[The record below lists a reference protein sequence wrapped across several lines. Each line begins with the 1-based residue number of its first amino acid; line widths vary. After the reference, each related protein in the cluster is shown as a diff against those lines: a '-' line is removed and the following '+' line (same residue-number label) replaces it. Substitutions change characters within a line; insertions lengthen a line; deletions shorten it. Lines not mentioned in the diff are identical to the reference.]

1 MPIRRVTAA
10 VSILLLA
17 LSVGGLLVG
26 REPKEKKALETIGE
40 LPGAE
45 AYSADL
51 KARLA
56 KALAELG
63 PNYRPRTRHL
73 RADGSPKYT
82 NRLILESSPYLFQHA
97 HNPVDWF
104 PWGVEAFERAESE
117 GKPVL
122 LSVGYSTCH
131 WCHVMEEES
140 FEDEEIAAY
149 LNRNYVCIKVDREVR
164 PDIDGIYMAAVQM
177 ITGGGGWPMTVWLTP
192 DRRPFYGGTYF
203 PPRDGDRGSRIG
215 FLTVLKTLRDVYDK
229 EGEKVERAASELAQ
243 RIGESLAPRLGE
255 TELSARWLDEG
266 FRYFERNFDE
276 RFGGFGGA
284 PKFPRSVALEFLLRY
299 HRRTGNPRALEMVA
313 KTLEGMASGGMYDQ
327 VGGGF
332 HRYSTDAQWLVP
344 HFEKMLYDNAQLVIA
359 YLEAYQASGREDF
372 AAVAR
377 DILRYVAR
385 EMTSAE
391 RGFYSAADADS
402 EGGEG
407 AYFLWTP
414 AQIEEAVGARLA
426 EVVKTVYGIT
436 EEGNFEG
443 KSLPYLAL
451 GWREAARRLG
461 TDEATLRG
469 MVEEARDLLY
479 RARLR
484 RRPPAT
490 DTKILTAWNGL
501 MIGAFARAGLVLG
514 DPALIER
521 AVAAARFVLSRL
533 AHDGRLMRSFK
544 DGRATQGGYL
554 DDYAFLIWGLLEL
567 YESSSDFAWL
577 ERALELQASQDRE
590 FWDEEAG
597 GYFLTGGE
605 EQDLLAREKPDYDG
619 AEPSGNSVAAL
630 NLLRLSEF
638 TGDDRLRERA
648 DRCLEAFSAVMAR
661 APAAVPKMLVAL
673 DFRMDKPKEIV
684 IVKPAADASADH
696 LLAKIRTSFVPNRV
710 LTVVTEQEI
719 SAGERLVPLLEGKKA
734 LGGKTT
740 AYVCKGRVCD
750 LPTSDP
756 EVFAQQLSG

>member
-1 MPIRRVTAA
+1 M
-10 VSILLLA
+10 
-17 LSVGGLLVG
+17 
-26 REPKEKKALETIGE
+26 ETIEE

-45 AYSADL
+45 AYPADL

-56 KALAELG
+56 KALAERGSSYL
-63 PNYRPRTRHL
+63 PRTRHL
-73 RADGSPKYT
+73 RTDGSPRYT
-82 NRLILESSPYLFQHA
+82 NRLILESSPYLLQHA
-97 HNPVDWF
+97 HNPVDWY
-104 PWGVEAFERAESE
+104 PWGAEAFERAKSQ

-140 FEDEEIAAY
+140 FEDEEIASY
-149 LNRNYVCIKVDREVR
+149 LNSNYVCIKVDREVR

-203 PPRDGDRGSRIG
+203 PPRDGDRGSRVG
-215 FLTVLKTLRDVYDK
+215 FLTILKTLKEAYDR
-229 EGEKVERAASELAQ
+229 EGEKVEQAASELAQ
-243 RIGESLAPRLGE
+243 RIGEALAPRLAE
-255 TELSARWLDEG
+255 AELSGWWLDEG
-266 FRYFERNFDE
+266 FRYFERTFDE
-276 RFGGFGGA
+276 RFGGFGRA
-284 PKFPRSVALEFLLRY
+284 PKFPRSVVLEFLLRY
-299 HRRTGNPRALEMVA
+299 YRRTGNPRALEMVT
-313 KTLEGMASGGMYDQ
+313 KTLEGMSSGGMYDQ

-332 HRYSTDAQWLVP
+332 HRYSTDERWLVP
-344 HFEKMLYDNAQLVIA
+344 HFEKMLYDNAQLAIA
-359 YLEAYQASGREDF
+359 YLEGYQASGREDF
-372 AAVAR
+372 AATAR

-391 RGFYSAADADS
+391 GGFYSAADADS

-414 AQIEEAVGARLA
+414 GEVEEVLGSRLA
-426 EVVKTVYGIT
+426 GVVRTLYGIT
-436 EEGNFEG
+436 EGGNFEG

-451 GWREAARRLG
+451 GWREAAGRLG
-461 TDEATLRG
+461 TDEATLRR

-490 DTKILTAWNGL
+490 DTKILTGWNGL
-501 MIGAFARAGLVLG
+501 MIGAFARAGMVLG
-514 DPALIER
+514 EPALTQR

-533 AHDGRLMRSFK
+533 AQDGRLMRSFK
-544 DGRATQGGYL
+544 DGRAAQRGYL
-554 DDYAFLIWGLLEL
+554 DDYAFLVWGLLEL

-577 ERALELQASQDRE
+577 ERTLELQAVQDGE

-597 GYFLTGGE
+597 GYFLTGVE
-605 EQDLLAREKPDYDG
+605 REDLLAREKPDYDG

-630 NLLRLSEF
+630 NLLRLSEL
-638 TGDDRLRERA
+638 TGDERLRERA
-648 DRCLEAFSAVMAR
+648 DRCLRAFSAIMER

-673 DFRMDKPKEIV
+673 DFRLDKPKEIV
-684 IVKPAADASADH
+684 IVKPAPDASADA
-696 LLAKIRTSFVPNRV
+696 LLAKIRTSFVPNKV
-710 LTVVTEQEI
+710 LSVVTEEEV
-719 SAGERLVPLLEGKKA
+719 SSGERLVPLLEGKKA

-756 EVFAQQLSG
+756 EIFAKQLSG

>member
-1 MPIRRVTAA
+1 M
-10 VSILLLA
+10 
-17 LSVGGLLVG
+17 
-26 REPKEKKALETIGE
+26 
-40 LPGAE
+40 
-45 AYSADL
+45 
-51 KARLA
+51 AR
-56 KALAELG
+56 ALAERG
-63 PNYRPRTRHL
+63 SSYRPRTRHL
-73 RADGSPKYT
+73 RADGSPRYT
-82 NRLILESSPYLFQHA
+82 NRLILESSPYLLQHA
-97 HNPVDWF
+97 HNPVDWY
-104 PWGVEAFERAESE
+104 PWGTEAFERARSQ

-140 FEDEEIAAY
+140 FEDEEIASY

-177 ITGGGGWPMTVWLTP
+177 VTGGGGWPMTVWLTP

-203 PPRDGDRGSRIG
+203 PPRDGDRGSRVG
-215 FLTVLKTLRDVYDK
+215 FLTILKTLKEAYDR
-229 EGEKVERAASELAQ
+229 EGEKVEQAASELAQ
-243 RIGESLAPRLGE
+243 RIGEALAPRLAEAELGE
-255 TELSARWLDEG
+255 RWLDEG
-266 FRYFERNFDE
+266 FRYFERTFDE
-276 RFGGFGGA
+276 RFGGFGRA

-299 HRRTGNPRALEMVA
+299 HRRTGNARALEMVA
-313 KTLEGMASGGMYDQ
+313 RTLEGMSAGGIYDQ

-332 HRYSTDAQWLVP
+332 HRYSTDERWLVP
-344 HFEKMLYDNAQLVIA
+344 HFEKMLYDNAQLAIA
-359 YLEAYQASGREDF
+359 YLEGYQASGRDDF
-372 AAVAR
+372 AATAR

-391 RGFYSAADADS
+391 GGFYSAADADS

-414 AQIEEAVGARLA
+414 GQIEEVLGARLA
-426 EVVKTVYGIT
+426 GVVKPLYGIT
-436 EEGNFEG
+436 EAGNFEG

-451 GWREAARRLG
+451 GWREAAGRLG
-461 TDEATLRG
+461 VDETTFHR
-469 MVEEARDLLY
+469 MVEEARNLLY

-490 DTKILTAWNGL
+490 DTKILTGWNGL

-514 DPALIER
+514 EPALTQQ

-533 AHDGRLMRSFK
+533 VQDGRLMRSFE
-544 DGRATQGGYL
+544 DGRATQRGYL
-554 DDYAFLIWGLLEL
+554 DDYAFLVWGLLEL

-577 ERALELQASQDRE
+577 ESALELQAIQDRE

-597 GYFLTGGE
+597 GYFLTGVEGE
-605 EQDLLAREKPDYDG
+605 DLLARQKPDYDG

-638 TGDDRLRERA
+638 TGDERLRERA
-648 DRCLEAFSAVMAR
+648 DRCLKAFSIIMER

-673 DFRMDKPKEIV
+673 DFRLGEPKEIV
-684 IVKPAADASADH
+684 IVKPAPDASADD
-696 LLAKIRTSFVPNRV
+696 LLAKVRTSFVPNKV
-710 LTVVTEQEI
+710 LCVVAEGEV

-734 LGGKTT
+734 LGGKAT
-740 AYVCKGRVCD
+740 AYVCKGRLCD

-756 EVFAQQLSG
+756 EIFAKQLTG